1 MSTPPPKAAPATAQ
15 MLFETLSRLNIEYL
29 NHTHAVVMTVEQ
41 SQALRGPIH
50 GLHAKNLFLKDKKG
64 GLWLVVAEE
73 GQNIDLKD
81 LRKRLNVANL
91 SFAKAQT
98 LMDVLG
104 VTPGTVTP
112 FAVINDGAGHVRL
125 VLDAKLANAALA
137 NFHPLDNAQTTTVSG
152 AGLVKFLHS
161 FNHAPLIVDFSGE
174 ATVASD

>member
-1 MSTPPPKAAPATAQ
+1 MSTPPPKAAPATAHQ
-15 MLFETLSRLNIEYL
+15 LFETLSRLNIEYL
-29 NHTHAVVMTVEQ
+29 NHSHAAVMTVEQ

-73 GQNIDLKD
+73 GQSIDLKD
-81 LRKRLNVANL
+81 LRKRLGVANL
-91 SFAKAQT
+91 SFAKAEI

-112 FAVINDGAGHVRL
+112 FAVINDGGAQVRL
-125 VLDAKLANAALA
+125 VLDAKLANAPQT

-161 FNHAPLIVDFSGE
+161 FDHAPLIINFTASE
-174 ATVASD
+174 ADTSD